1 MGKKKAGVILIFMLV
16 AGASRGRDLVFF
28 RKRRQGQQ

>member
-16 AGASRGRDLVFF
+16 AGDLVFF